1 MRLKSLLLVFVLFPT
16 IVFAMD
22 TGTLNVKGDLQVQED
37 LTVDNSIY
45 VTNGVIS
52 GETTAQDY
60 YSSIFGVTTNT
71 AATESTPGFVSIA
84 LEGNDPDG
92 YESID
97 FVNNGVGFA
106 TIFLN
111 DSGTT
116 YNDSST
122 AILFPKSLVIEN
134 NSDGGKIF
142 FLSTGG
148 GSGGTF
154 HFFTGPYLADEKVT
168 ILSNGSVGIGDTTP
182 DYNLD
187 VVGTLGVDG
196 AIYTPSLSISG
207 TAERWAGNTY
217 PANYIDF
224 NDSATAV
231 TVSTEL
237 NITGVTGSGKAVCV
251 KADGNLGVCS
261 DAVGESGTCTC
272 S

>member
-1 MRLKSLLLVFVLFPT
+1 MGSKICNIAIAFLLFTSPA
-16 IVFAMD
+16 FA
-22 TGTLNVKGDLQVQED
+22 GQYIYGDLQVQED

-45 VTNGVIS
+45 ATNGVIS
-52 GETTAQDY
+52 GETTAQDDY
-60 YSSIFGVTTNT
+60 GSIFGVTTNT

-97 FVNNGVGFA
+97 FLNNGVGFA

-196 AIYTPSLSISG
+196 AIYSTGAGDSIFASDVEFQG
-207 TAERWAGNTY
+207 
-217 PANYIDF
+217 
-224 NDSATAV
+224 AV
-231 TVSTEL
+231 TIAGIGDTTFTTDVQVDGTITNPGIAVTSGNYVCFNTTTKAFYVKST
-237 NITGVTGSGKAVCV
+237 CP
-251 KADGNLGVCS
+251 
-261 DAVGESGTCTC
+261 
-272 S
+272 